1 MSPIIYVGCGN
12 KCRYRVSAA
21 SRFVVAHLSIW
32 SNGHF
37 WPVEF
42 SQAGHIIETRFETD
56 SPIDDIAVRCQEN
69 WGVDFQVKRALSLS
83 EESDSEFA
91 KVVLQFVATFVANPN
106 AETYFA
112 LVTTTDASAKI
123 RYELRKIFESVRLN
137 DAGFAKNPL
146 TKSES
151 ETLALFRRLL
161 DQTFL
166 SIAGRKPNEDEFLA
180 FSKKAFVSIIDV
192 EPGMPLE
199 NATLIILKERGFA
212 QPELVWSL
220 LIKNS
225 LHYATERMDAD
236 NFRRWFS
243 SCN

>member
-1 MSPIIYVGCGN
+1 MSGAGTNAGIEYQQ
-12 KCRYRVSAA
+12 RVA
-21 SRFVVAHLSIW
+21 SLLLTYQYGQMDISGLLSF
-32 SNGHF
+32 HK
-37 WPVEF
+37 P
-42 SQAGHIIETRFETD
+42 GHIIETRFETD